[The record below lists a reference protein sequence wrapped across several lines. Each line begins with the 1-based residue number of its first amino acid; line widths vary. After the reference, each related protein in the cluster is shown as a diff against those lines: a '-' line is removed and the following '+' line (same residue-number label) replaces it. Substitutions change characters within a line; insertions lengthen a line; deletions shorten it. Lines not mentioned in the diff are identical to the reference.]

1 MIRKANKF
9 DIPQIFDM
17 LRHYRDAGNIESV
30 SNITNEETPTM
41 IMTYILAG
49 AGIALV
55 SDNEGT
61 LDGMLLAVKTPQLWD
76 NSNYIMNEICYW
88 VEPEHR
94 GSTIGYR
101 LLKSYVELCD
111 DLKDDGHITNY
122 TISQMNGNTLKYD
135 RFGFKRIEEVWSQ

>member
-1 MIRKANKF
+1 
-9 DIPQIFDM
+9 
-17 LRHYRDAGNIESV
+17 
-30 SNITNEETPTM
+30 
-41 IMTYILAG
+41 
-49 AGIALV
+49 
-55 SDNEGT
+55 
-61 LDGMLLAVKTPQLWD
+61 
-76 NSNYIMNEICYW
+76 MNEICYW